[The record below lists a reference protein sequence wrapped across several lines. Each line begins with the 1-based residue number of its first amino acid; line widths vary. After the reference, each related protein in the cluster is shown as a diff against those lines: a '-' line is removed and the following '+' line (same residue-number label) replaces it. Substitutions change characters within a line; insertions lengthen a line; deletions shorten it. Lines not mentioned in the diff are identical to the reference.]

1 MVVRMATLKK
11 INQMSVRMLGK
22 EKTYTP
28 VLQME
33 SHVDSNRYGES
44 LRNEDSD
51 DHVTQLDQ
59 IRISQRNVH
68 THAYC
73 STVQKQIS
81 IAGHQQMYGKGY
93 GVCTQWSFIQQ

>member
-33 SHVDSNRYGES
+33 SHVDSNWYGES
-44 LRNEDSD
+44 LRN
-51 DHVTQLDQ
+51 
-59 IRISQRNVH
+59 
-68 THAYC
+68 
-73 STVQKQIS
+73 
-81 IAGHQQMYGKGY
+81 
-93 GVCTQWSFIQQ
+93 